1 MVEGENWK
9 IKFVFKVSVLVKQK
23 KKQKPVQQQSTN

>member
-23 KKQKPVQQQSTN
+23 KKPKTSPTAKH